1 MATQKFTHLSSKS
14 FIKALGTLTMN
25 GSVGNAHVTI
35 NGFDPKDAGSV
46 DRPFRWSMRQD
57 ARGLRVG
64 FVPAW
69 FEGEAGAK
77 YSPVLD
83 ALRDAGARLV
93 EVAPPKVDAG
103 PLTLPIVAEG
113 AAAFE
118 EITRSGSDDT
128 LSWQAD
134 EAWPNAF
141 RQAWFIPA
149 IELVQASRLRR
160 RAMETMHAWFM
171 QFDAVVSPPFAGDLL
186 VLTNSCGQPCAV
198 ARCGFD
204 DPNTPRTATV
214 MSRLF
219 DEGTALRV
227 AAAIEARL
235 GQWDRF
241 PPS

>member
-1 MATQKFTHLSSKS
+1 MVAS
-14 FIKALGTLTMN
+14 A
-25 GSVGNAHVTI
+25 
-35 NGFDPKDAGSV
+35 
-46 DRPFRWSMRQD
+46 FRRAS
-57 ARGLRVG
+57 
-64 FVPAW
+64 
-69 FEGEAGAK
+69 
-77 YSPVLD
+77 
-83 ALRDAGARLV
+83 
-93 EVAPPKVDAG
+93 
-103 PLTLPIVAEG
+103 VAEG
-113 AAAFE
+113 AAACE

-134 EAWPNAF
+134 EAWPNTF

-160 RAMETMHAWFM
+160 RAMETMHSWFM

-204 DPNTPRTATV
+204 DPKTPRTVTV